1 MPPQMLRDNFI
12 QRGRREREE
21 GRQGV
26 EGKGRRERSK
36 RWGKRIICIPH
47 ATSNHKAEVIV
58 G

>member
-1 MPPQMLRDNFI
+1 MLRDNFI

-26 EGKGRRERSK
+26 EGKGRRERRK
-36 RWGKRIICIPH
+36 RWGKRIICIPL